1 MTMRVECTECKA
13 TYHAKGNLHERAT
26 EKAGINEWG
35 FLCPNCQAWQHTHYE
50 SVALRGLR
58 NRVQSAQH
66 IYQKRQNPANW
77 ERYTKARESF
87 RQAFDALQKE
97 MVTA

>member
-1 MTMRVECTECKA
+1 MLVECTACKA
-13 TYHAKGNLHERAT
+13 SYHAKGNLHERAT
-26 EKAGINEWG
+26 EKAGISEWG

-50 SVALRGLR
+50 NATVRGLR
-58 NRVQSAQH
+58 HRVQSAQVL
-66 IYQKRQNPANW
+66 YTKRQNPANW

-97 MVTA
+97 MVTV